1 VAQIGNMILAVLTL
15 LTALAISAVAAYY
28 SIIGLIAI
36 FSSAVIPIAVMGV
49 VLETGKLVTA
59 AWVYHHWKR
68 TPVLLKTYLI
78 SAVVVLMFITSMGI
92 FGFLSK
98 AHIEQTTV
106 NSDNTLQIEL
116 IDSKIQRERTTI
128 ERAENTLA
136 QLDNALEKYV
146 ELGAVTKGLNARKE
160 QEGERNELN
169 TTIDESTDAIATLT
183 KEKSELNADRIAIEA
198 EVGPIKYIAELIYGE
213 SSTGVLEDA
222 VRGVI
227 LIIVF
232 VFDPLAV
239 LLLVA
244 ANQSL
249 VQENRRRRQ
258 RNSARRSRQRKKQE
272 TAWEKKVKETKEQGV
287 LTKVTRTADNGTK
300 MEFYE

>member
-1 VAQIGNMILAVLTL
+1 MVLAILTL

-36 FSSAVIPIAVMGV
+36 FSAAVVPIAVMGV

-59 AWVYHHWKR
+59 SWLYQHWKR
-68 TPVLLKTYLI
+68 TPTLLKSYLV
-78 SAVVVLMFITSMGI
+78 SAVLVLMFITSMGI

-98 AHIEQTTV
+98 AHIEQTTI

-116 IDSKIQRERTTI
+116 IESQIQRERTDI
-128 ERAENTLA
+128 KRAEQTLA
-136 QLDNALEKYV
+136 QLDDALAKYV

-160 QEGERNELN
+160 QQGERDELN
-169 TTIDESTDAIATLT
+169 TTINESTNAITTLT
-183 KEKSELNADRIAIEA
+183 KKKSELDSTRIAIEA

-213 SSTGVLEDA
+213 STKGVLEDA

-227 LIIVF
+227 LIIVL

-249 VQENRRRRQ
+249 LQEQVKRRRRKTY
-258 RNSARRSRQRKKQE
+258 RKKRQDKE
-272 TAWEKKVKETKEQGV
+272 TAWAKKVKETKEQGV
-287 LTKVTRTADNGTK
+287 LTKVTRTAENGTK

>member
-1 VAQIGNMILAVLTL
+1 MILALLTL

-36 FSSAVIPIAVMGV
+36 FSSAAIPIAVMGV

-59 AWVYHHWKR
+59 AWVYHHWKK
-68 TPVLLKTYLI
+68 TPTLLKTYLI

-98 AHIEQTTV
+98 AHIEQTTIT
-106 NSDNTLQIEL
+106 SDNTLQIEL
-116 IDSKIQRERTTI
+116 IDSKIQRERATI
-128 ERAENTLA
+128 ERATKTLA
-136 QLDNALEKYV
+136 LLDSALEKYI
-146 ELGAVTKGLNARKE
+146 ELDRITKGLDARKN
-160 QEGERNELN
+160 QEEERNELN
-169 TTIDESTDAIATLT
+169 TTIDESTTTIAELT
-183 KEKSELNADRIAIEA
+183 QKKSELNATRIEIEA

-213 SSTGVLEDA
+213 SSSGVLEDA

-249 VQENRRRRQ
+249 LQEQVKRRRR
-258 RNSARRSRQRKKQE
+258 NTQRKHRKKKAEE
-272 TAWEKKVKETKEQGV
+272 TAWAKKVKETKEQGV
-287 LTKVTRTADNGTK
+287 MTKVTRTADNGTK

>member
-1 VAQIGNMILAVLTL
+1 MILALLTL

-59 AWVYHHWKR
+59 AWVYHNWKK

-98 AHIEQTTV
+98 AHIEQTTIT
-106 NSDNTLQIEL
+106 SDNTLQIEL
-116 IDSKIQRERTTI
+116 IDSKIKRERDTI
-128 ERAENTLA
+128 QRAENTLL
-136 QLDNALEKYV
+136 QLDSALEKYV

-160 QEGERNELN
+160 QEAERNELN
-169 TTIDESTDAIATLT
+169 ATIDESTTTIAELT
-183 KEKSELNADRIAIEA
+183 QKKSELNADRIAIEA

-213 SSTGVLEDA
+213 SSSGVLEDA

-249 VQENRRRRQ
+249 LQEQVKRRRRNTQ
-258 RNSARRSRQRKKQE
+258 RRHRKKKAEE
-272 TAWEKKVKETKEQGV
+272 TAWAKKVKETKEQGV

>member
-1 VAQIGNMILAVLTL
+1 MTLALLTL

-36 FSSAVIPIAVMGV
+36 FSAAAIPIAVMGV

-59 AWVYHHWKR
+59 SWLYQNWKR
-68 TPVLLKTYLI
+68 VPKLLKTYLI
-78 SAVVVLMFITSMGI
+78 SAVLVLMFITSMGI

-116 IDSKIQRERTTI
+116 IDSKIKRERDAI
-128 ERAENTLA
+128 KRAENTLL
-136 QLDNALEKYV
+136 QLDSALEKYV

-160 QEGERNELN
+160 QEAERNELN
-169 TTIDESTDAIATLT
+169 ATIDESTTTIAELT
-183 KEKSELNADRIAIEA
+183 QKKSELNADRIAIEA

-213 SSTGVLEDA
+213 STSGVLEDA

-227 LIIVF
+227 LVIVF

-244 ANQSL
+244 ANMSL
-249 VQENRRRRQ
+249 KEEQTKRRRR
-258 RNSARRSRQRKKQE
+258 RTIRKSREKKRKE
-272 TAWEKKVKETKEQGV
+272 TAWERKVKETKEQDTE
-287 LTKVTRTADNGTK
+287 LKFTKVTRTADNGTK

>member
-1 VAQIGNMILAVLTL
+1 MILAYLTL
-15 LTALAISAVAAYY
+15 LTALAISGVAAYY
-28 SIIGLIAI
+28 SIIGLVAI
-36 FSSAVIPIAVMGV
+36 FSASVVPIAVMGV
-49 VLETGKLVTA
+49 VLETGKLVSA
-59 AWVYHHWKR
+59 AWLYHYWKKVN
-68 TPVLLKTYLI
+68 VLLKTYLI

-116 IDSKIQRERTTI
+116 IESKIQRERTTI
-128 ERAENTLA
+128 KRAENTLL
-136 QLDNALEKYV
+136 QLDSALEKYV

-160 QEGERNELN
+160 QETERNELN
-169 TTIDESTDAIATLT
+169 ATIDESTDAIATLT
-183 KEKSELNADRIAIEA
+183 QKKSELNADRIAIEA

-213 SSTGVLEDA
+213 STTGVLEDA

-244 ANQSL
+244 ANMSL
-249 VQENRRRRQ
+249 KEEQTKRRRRKTI
-258 RNSARRSRQRKKQE
+258 RKSREKKKKE
-272 TAWEKKVKETKEQGV
+272 TAWERKVKETKEQDTE
-287 LTKVTRTADNGTK
+287 LKFTKVTRTADNGTK

>member
-1 VAQIGNMILAVLTL
+1 MILALLTL

-78 SAVVVLMFITSMGI
+78 SAVVILMFITSMGI

-116 IDSKIQRERTTI
+116 IDSKIQRERITI
-128 ERAENTLA
+128 ERAENTLL

-146 ELGAVTKGLNARKE
+146 ELGAVTKGLNARKD
-160 QEGERNELN
+160 QQGERNELN
-169 TTIDESTDAIATLT
+169 ATIDESTNAIATLT
-183 KEKSELNADRIAIEA
+183 QKKSQLNADRIAIEA

-213 SSTGVLEDA
+213 STTGVLEDA

-249 VQENRRRRQ
+249 LQEQVKRKRRNTQRRH
-258 RNSARRSRQRKKQE
+258 RKKKAQE
-272 TAWEKKVKETKEQGV
+272 TAWAKKVKETKEQGV
-287 LTKVTRTADNGTK
+287 MTKVTRTADNGTK

>member
-1 VAQIGNMILAVLTL
+1 MILAVLTL

-116 IDSKIQRERTTI
+116 IDSKIQRERDTI
-128 ERAENTLA
+128 KRAENTLL
-136 QLDNALEKYV
+136 QLDGALEKYV

-160 QEGERNELN
+160 QEAERNELN

-183 KEKSELNADRIAIEA
+183 QKKSELNADRIAIEA

>member
-1 VAQIGNMILAVLTL
+1 
-15 LTALAISAVAAYY
+15 
-28 SIIGLIAI
+28 
-36 FSSAVIPIAVMGV
+36 MGV

-106 NSDNTLQIEL
+106 NSDNILQIEL

-183 KEKSELNADRIAIEA
+183 KKKSELDSTRIAIEA

-272 TAWEKKVKETKEQGV
+272 TAWEKKVKETKEHGI

>member
-1 VAQIGNMILAVLTL
+1 MILAILTL
-15 LTALAISAVAAYY
+15 IIALAISAVAAYY

-36 FSSAVIPIAVMGV
+36 FSAAVIPIAVMGV
-49 VLETGKLVTA
+49 VLESGKLVTA
-59 AWVYHHWKR
+59 AWVYHNWKR
-68 TPVLLKTYLI
+68 TPKLLKGYLI
-78 SAVVVLMFITSMGI
+78 SAVVILMFITSMGI

-116 IDSKIQRERTTI
+116 IESQIQRERGSI

-160 QEGERNELN
+160 QETERNELN
-169 TTIDESTDAIATLT
+169 ATITKSTETISSLT
-183 KEKSELNADRIAIEA
+183 QKMSELNSERIAIEA
-198 EVGPIKYIAELIYGE
+198 EVGPIKYIAELLYGE
-213 SSTGVLEDA
+213 STTGVLEDA

-249 VQENRRRRQ
+249 LHEQRRRRQ
-258 RNSARRSRQRKKQE
+258 RRSARRTRQKKKE
-272 TAWEKKVKETKEQGV
+272 TAWEKKVKETKENQGA
-287 LTKVTRTADNGTK
+287 LTKVTRTADNGTQ
-300 MEFYE
+300 MEYYE

>member
-1 VAQIGNMILAVLTL
+1 MILAVLTL

-272 TAWEKKVKETKEQGV
+272 TAWEKKVKETKEQGI

>member
-1 VAQIGNMILAVLTL
+1 MILAVLTL

-36 FSSAVIPIAVMGV
+36 FSAAVIPIAVMGI

-59 AWVYHHWKR
+59 AWVYHNWKR
-68 TPVLLKTYLI
+68 TPKLLKSYLI

-106 NSDNTLQIEL
+106 TSDNTLQIEL
-116 IDSKIQRERTTI
+116 IESQIQRERTTI
-128 ERAENTLA
+128 KRAEDTLG
-136 QLDNALEKYV
+136 QLDSALEKYV

-160 QEGERNELN
+160 QEAERNELN
-169 TTIDESTDAIATLT
+169 TTITESTETITTLT
-183 KEKSELNADRIAIEA
+183 KEMSELNADRIAIEA

-213 SSTGVLEDA
+213 STTGVLEDA

-249 VQENRRRRQ
+249 LQESRRRRQ
-258 RNSARRSRQRKKQE
+258 RRSARRTRQKKKQE
-272 TAWEKKVKETKEQGV
+272 TAWEKKVKETKEKGDI

-300 MEFYE
+300 MEYYE

>member
-1 VAQIGNMILAVLTL
+1 
-15 LTALAISAVAAYY
+15 
-28 SIIGLIAI
+28 
-36 FSSAVIPIAVMGV
+36 MGV

-98 AHIEQTTV
+98 AHIEQTTIT
-106 NSDNTLQIEL
+106 SDNTLQIEL

-183 KEKSELNADRIAIEA
+183 KEKSQLNADRIAIEA
-198 EVGPIKYIAELIYGE
+198 EVGPIKYISELIYGE
-213 SSTGVLEDA
+213 STKGVLEDA

-249 VQENRRRRQ
+249 VQEQVKRRRRNTQ
-258 RNSARRSRQRKKQE
+258 RRHRKKKAEE
-272 TAWEKKVKETKEQGV
+272 TAWAKKVKETKEQGV
-287 LTKVTRTADNGTK
+287 MTKVTRTADNGTK